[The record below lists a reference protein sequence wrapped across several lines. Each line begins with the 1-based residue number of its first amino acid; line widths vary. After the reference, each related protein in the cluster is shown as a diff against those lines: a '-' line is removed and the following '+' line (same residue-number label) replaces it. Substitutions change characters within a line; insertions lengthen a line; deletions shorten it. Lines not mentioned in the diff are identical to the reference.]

1 MTEMVINALVILV
14 VVFAAVFLLL
24 VVVNIVLFL
33 GLRARIPQGEFAPSE
48 HGSTHA

>member
-1 MTEMVINALVILV
+1 MAEMVINALLILV

-33 GLRARIPQGEFAPSE
+33 GLRARIPQGVFAPSE